1 VTKPGQPT
9 LGLTARTMVTS
20 PGHRDG
26 VAIVSVAADGP
37 AESAGLRPGDVITLV
52 DGCPIQSEAQLA
64 ALLAALTPGMQLYLT
79 YTRSGRAHT
88 ATVTLAASWS

>member
-1 VTKPGQPT
+1 MTKPGQPT
-9 LGLTARTMVTS
+9 LGLSARTAVTS

-52 DGCPIQSEAQLA
+52 DGCPIQREAQLA
-64 ALLAALTPGMQLYLT
+64 ALLAALEPGMQVYLS
-79 YTRSGRAHT
+79 YTRSG
-88 ATVTLAASWS
+88 ATHAANATLVSSWS